1 MEQEQALFALLAD
14 RYVMERQIGAGGMG
28 TVFLAREL
36 KHDRQVALKVLSP
49 EIASHLGVVRF
60 LNEVKITA
68 KLDHPH
74 ILTLIDSGQSDDF
87 LWYVQPFVRGES
99 LRAKLDREGQLP
111 LEEALA
117 ITRQVASALHHAHQK
132 SVIHRDIKPANI
144 LIHEGEA
151 MVADFGIALA
161 VTEASDS
168 RMTATGIAIGTPQY
182 MSPEQATGERRLD
195 GRSDQYSLAAVCYE
209 MLSGVTPHTATS
221 TQALI
226 AKLLTERP
234 TRVRAVRNS
243 VPPNIDAAI
252 AKALEMT
259 PADRFN
265 TCAEFATA
273 LQYTPSGG
281 MPAFEAPRKRRTALI
296 ATLGGIAILA
306 GVGAAVMLRPSGPA
320 VSVGRSEQVTADP
333 GLEIQPTISPD
344 GKLLAYAAGNATKM
358 RIFVRP
364 ADASGGRTIPLSD
377 DVDAVETQPRWSLDG
392 TKILYLARGGA
403 WIAPALGG
411 SSQPLIP
418 PSATSIVKSAIWS
431 PDGTEIAFVRG
442 DSLLGMPAGGGTTRV
457 IGSGTDLHSC
467 SWAPTGRWIA
477 CVSQNSIS
485 VLPGPLFGNLA
496 PSGILL
502 FPGSRGGGGAAVRIA
517 DPVAYNQ
524 SPGFSG
530 DGKRLFYLSNRD
542 GPRDV
547 YMVSLASSGQPRGTP
562 LRLTTGLNAKTI
574 SISRDEKRL
583 AYTVYM
589 ARANIWSVPIPA
601 NPPPGGAA
609 FTAANAAAV
618 TRGSQVIQGMRVSPD
633 HRWIVYDSDLR
644 GHSDLYRVP
653 IDGGAPETLL
663 TDSVDEFAP
672 DLSPD
677 GTTVAFHSFR
687 SGTRDIE
694 TKALNGGPVQQVTNT
709 PAQESYP
716 KWSPD
721 GNAILFSDQSDQ
733 RNALI
738 ARRGTDGK
746 WSLPEVV
753 AAGVYRPQW
762 SPDGQ
767 TISFISAP
775 RDGDPGVVMLL
786 TLGRGPARQLFTG
799 PPLVGHA
806 IWAPDGRTLY
816 LKVHDEHGSTS
827 FWSVSAQGGRPR
839 ELIRFADPE
848 WQSVRNDF
856 TTDGKRLFF
865 DIEDRQS
872 DIFVAQLLSR

>member
-1 MEQEQALFALLAD
+1 MEQKLAAALAE
-14 RYVMERQIGAGGMG
+14 RYTIEREIGSGGMG
-28 TVFLAREL
+28 TVYLAREL
-36 KHDRQVALKVLSP
+36 KHDRQVALKVLKP

-60 LNEVKITA
+60 LNEVKVTA

-74 ILTLIDSGQSDDF
+74 ILTLIDSGEADEF

-99 LRAKLDREGQLP
+99 LRAKLDREHQLSI
-111 LEEALA
+111 EEAVA
-117 ITRQVASALHHAHQK
+117 ITRQVASALDHAHK
-132 SVIHRDIKPANI
+132 RGVIHRDIKPANI

-182 MSPEQATGERRLD
+182 MSPEQATGERHID
-195 GRSDQYSLAAVCYE
+195 GRSDQYSLAAVAYE
-209 MLSGVTPHTATS
+209 MLSGVTPHTAPS

-234 TRVRAVRNS
+234 TRVRTVRTS

-259 PADRFN
+259 PADRFGSA
-265 TCAEFATA
+265 AEFGSA

-281 MPAFEAPRKRRTALI
+281 FPAAEAPRKSRTVLI
-296 ATLGGIAILA
+296 ATIAGVVVLA
-306 GVGAAVMLRPSGPA
+306 GAGAAVMLRPSGPH
-320 VSVGRSEQVTADP
+320 VSVGRSEQITADP
-333 GLEIQPTISPD
+333 GLEVQPTISPD
-344 GKLLAYAAGNATKM
+344 GKLIAYAAGSATRM
-358 RIFVRP
+358 RIFIRP
-364 ADASGGRTIPLSD
+364 VGSGGGRTIALSD
-377 DVDAVETQPRWSLDG
+377 DSTVVETQPRWSPDG
-392 TKILYLARGGA
+392 TRILFLTKGGA

-411 SSQPLIP
+411 SSQALIP

-442 DSLLGMPAGGGTTRV
+442 DSLLGTPAGGGPVRTIAT
-457 IGSGTDLHSC
+457 GPDLHSC
-467 SWAPTGRWIA
+467 SWAPTGRSIA

-485 VLPGPLFGNLA
+485 VLPGPLYGNLA
-496 PSGILL
+496 PSGILV
-502 FPGSRGGGGAAVRIA
+502 FPAPGGAAVRVVE
-517 DPVAYNQ
+517 PTEYNQ
-524 SPGFSG
+524 SPVFST
-530 DGKRLFYLSNRD
+530 DGRQLFFLSSRD

-547 YMVSLASSGQPRGTP
+547 YVVNLSSSGHPRGTP
-562 LRLTTGLNAKTI
+562 MRVTTGLNAKTI
-574 SISRDEKRL
+574 SISSDEKRL
-583 AYTVYM
+583 AYTVYT
-589 ARANIWSVPIPA
+589 ARANIWSVPIPMNA
-601 NPPPGGAA
+601 PPGGLTL
-609 FTAANAAAV
+609 TAANATAL

-633 HRWIVYDSDLR
+633 KRWIVYDSDLR

-653 IDGGAPETLL
+653 TDGGAPETLL
-663 TDSVDEFAP
+663 SDSVDEFAP

-677 GTTVAFHSFR
+677 GTTIAFHSFR

-694 TKALNGGPVQQVTNT
+694 TKALNGGPVEQVTHT

-721 GNAILFSDQSDQ
+721 GRAILFSDQSGP

-738 ARRGTDGK
+738 VRRGPDGK
-746 WSLPEVV
+746 WSPPEVL
-753 AAGVYRPQW
+753 ASGAYRPQW

-767 TISFISAP
+767 SISYVSAP
-775 RDGDPGVVMLL
+775 ADGDPGQLMVLAL
-786 TLGRGPARQLFTG
+786 SAGPARQVFTG
-799 PPLVGHA
+799 PPLVSHA
-806 IWAPDGRTLY
+806 VWAPDGRTLY
-816 LKVHDEHGSTS
+816 LKVHEHDVTS

-839 ELIRFADPE
+839 ELLRFVDPE

-865 DIEDRQS
+865 DVEDRQS
-872 DIFVAQLLSR
+872 DIFVAQLIPR